1 MGAKVDDEV
10 KEQQTREDTVDKKKS
25 KYARRRGSREAE
37 CNYSTAEEEWEKR
50 RRRWW
55 WCVCAT

>member
-10 KEQQTREDTVDKKKS
+10 KEDTVDKKKNT

-50 RRRWW
+50 RRRW
-55 WCVCAT
+55 CVSAT